1 MNRRYEL
8 WSLDELTPRPS
19 FKWGLYSDSAY
30 IWIAIGLIFKL
41 IFQHSMELFGC
52 FPPFLGND
60 EIPIC
65 KNSSFYSWDEVEKLI
80 DCPKP
85 CTIYKMQPRTT
96 LYLTESDGTY
106 SAWLDIRFQETTT
119 ISTDQYSYTWL
130 TLVAEVGG
138 YVGLFLG
145 YSVYQMTDLL
155 DIFLKW
161 SKTENAFQKICKRHF
176 WASKMLKF
184 PFFCTNMDINVF

>member
-1 MNRRYEL
+1 ML
-8 WSLDELTPRPS
+8 LTIKCSLH
-19 FKWGLYSDSAY
+19 FNAAY
-30 IWIAIGLIFKL
+30 IRMQLTLMKVRYSNYFN
-41 IFQHSMELFGC
+41 FQHSMELFGC
-52 FPPFLGND
+52 LPPSLGND
-60 EIPIC
+60 GIPIC
-65 KNSSFYSWDEVEKLI
+65 KNSSLYSRDKVEKLI

-96 LYLTESDGTY
+96 LYVTESD
-106 SAWLDIRFQETTT
+106 SADLDIRFQETTT

-130 TLVAEVGG
+130 NLVAEVGG

-176 WASKMLKF
+176 
-184 PFFCTNMDINVF
+184 